1 MSLPE
6 RLAGKMLGGRSRLG
20 IVVALAAAAALSLS
34 GAAADEV
41 LAKTGS
47 ASEPL
52 FGDEVAPTVGAA
64 LMCSQPTREPFC
76 AGVKHY
82 KPLKL
87 DERALKAIEAVNM
100 AVNTEIEPV
109 DDMVQWHV
117 PEKWNRPLRGADGR
131 LQDDCDGYVIE
142 KWYRLVVERGL
153 PAEAFYPLYAE
164 VPGLGGHLVLAVT
177 TTAGTLVLD
186 NLHENP
192 VPLQKFAFTYLKRPR
207 AGMRLDGVWER
218 YLAWGTSGEGSG
230 GDLSAAH

>member
-1 MSLPE
+1 
-6 RLAGKMLGGRSRLG
+6 
-20 IVVALAAAAALSLS
+20 VVALAAVAALSLS
-34 GAAADEV
+34 GAAAGE
-41 LAKTGS
+41 LIAKTQA

-76 AGVKHY
+76 VGVKNY
-82 KPLKL
+82 DAVAL
-87 DERALKAIEAVNM
+87 DAKTLDVLEAVNT
-100 AVNTEIEPV
+100 AVNTEIEPI
-109 DDMVQWHV
+109 DDIVQWHV

-164 VPGLGGHLVLAVT
+164 VPGLGGHLVLAVIT
-177 TTAGTLVLD
+177 SAGTLVLD

-207 AGMRLDGVWER
+207 AGTRLDGIWER
-218 YLAWGTSGEGSG
+218 YLTWGTSTQGAGS
-230 GDLSAAH
+230 DLSAAH